1 MLVHDFLA
9 SVRRYS
15 KRRALELS
23 DRACTDRPTSAV
35 NCVRRRDS
43 DRVKRPR
50 EWPAAIC
57 VTIDNVFYQDELRDI
72 LARMRPSE
80 ALTLHRAALRELLN
94 RHGFRQARVFGSA
107 LTQTDTEES
116 DLDVLVEPVRGTTL
130 FTLATLED
138 EARQLTGV
146 RVSVLTPGFLSPK
159 FRDRVL
165 EQAQPL

>member
-1 MLVHDFLA
+1 MISLHD
-9 SVRRYS
+9 
-15 KRRALELS
+15 
-23 DRACTDRPTSAV
+23 
-35 NCVRRRDS
+35 
-43 DRVKRPR
+43 
-50 EWPAAIC
+50 
-57 VTIDNVFYQDELRDI
+57 
-72 LARMRPSE
+72 MRPSE
-80 ALTLHRAALRELLN
+80 ALALHRAALRELLN
-94 RHGFRQARVFGSA
+94 RHGFRQPRVFGSA
-107 LTQTDTEES
+107 LTRTDTEES